1 MNNFLQQATVILHAG
16 IFVMSNECFL
26 SRLEN
31 NFRSEWFCMG
41 LVTDRRQISLIGNFK
56 HTEKK
61 DISKILPIKYKSQY
75 MKTFFYNATLIDLL
89 LTIHNYFEQ
98 SIITFLSFFKIP
110 KISNMIEK
118 LTILKKSVIKIT
130 SSTMICFK
138 HFPNWFLMTSLKNL
152 STFVRKY
159 ACVCLCNL

>member
-1 MNNFLQQATVILHAG
+1 
-16 IFVMSNECFL
+16 
-26 SRLEN
+26 
-31 NFRSEWFCMG
+31 MG
-41 LVTDRRQISLIGNFK
+41 LVADRRQISLIGNFK

-61 DISKILPIKYKSQY
+61 DISKILPINYKSLY
-75 MKTFFYNATLIDLL
+75 IKTFFYNATLIDLL
-89 LTIHNYFEQ
+89 LTIHNYFKQ

-138 HFPNWFLMTSLKNL
+138 HFPN
-152 STFVRKY
+152 
-159 ACVCLCNL
+159 